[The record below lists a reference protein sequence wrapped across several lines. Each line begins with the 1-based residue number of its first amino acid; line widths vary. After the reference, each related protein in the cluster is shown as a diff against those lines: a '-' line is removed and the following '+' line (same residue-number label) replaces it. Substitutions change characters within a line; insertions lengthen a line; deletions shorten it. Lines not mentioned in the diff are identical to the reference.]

1 MIKFEYT
8 AQELFTKLQ
17 NDGENQRLE
26 VKEASQIGS
35 SIMQTICAFANTVD
49 LNGGYLLLGVSEP
62 NEVHGNFWVKGVDN
76 TDKLLNDLQTNCR
89 DQFERPISIQTKIET
104 LFDKKV
110 IVVYVPELES
120 SSKPCIFK
128 GNIDKKNK
136 RKTGIWLRGS
146 NGDYEAT
153 QEELEPIILAK
164 KGKKFETS
172 FLDSC
177 DWSDL
182 DLNAIYR
189 YRQLRSAVR
198 PDATELQY
206 DDQQMLFA
214 LNLVNRE
221 YTPNIAGLLLF
232 GKELSLRRL
241 IPSIRVDYV
250 RVQGNEWQQ
259 ENFIETLDL
268 REPLIYI
275 IPKLE
280 SKILSDMPRHFR
292 LEPNK
297 LQRSDTPLLPQKVIR
312 ETIVNAVM
320 HRDYF
325 ENQPI
330 LVVRYD
336 DRLEVKNS
344 GYSLKPVNELGKPG
358 SRLRNPILASILY
371 DLHFAETKGSGISV
385 IRNQLKLAMLE
396 EPDFKSDT
404 VANSFSVVYPFH
416 GLLNQTQFTWFRN
429 LSKYSLERDE
439 VLALVL
445 AKENKTVTNTSLR
458 EVSNISTDDARKVLS
473 GLIRKGLLLQQGTG
487 RATYYLLSEL
497 AESKIPL
504 ELNGESSELN
514 GKSSELN
521 GESSELNGESS
532 ELNGES
538 SELNGESSELNGESS
553 ELNGESLEPNDELVA
568 ILKGLIR
575 KRVEPAFLQRVIV
588 TLCESNPMSIS
599 KLSTLVQRSPATL
612 RPLLRKQIERG
623 NLQYL
628 HSDNLTHPAQAYVI
642 TEQGKHWLKNTT

>member
-1 MIKFEYT
+1 
-8 AQELFTKLQ
+8 
-17 NDGENQRLE
+17 
-26 VKEASQIGS
+26 
-35 SIMQTICAFANTVD
+35 
-49 LNGGYLLLGVSEP
+49 
-62 NEVHGNFWVKGVDN
+62 
-76 TDKLLNDLQTNCR
+76 
-89 DQFERPISIQTKIET
+89 
-104 LFDKKV
+104 
-110 IVVYVPELES
+110 
-120 SSKPCIFK
+120 
-128 GNIDKKNK
+128 
-136 RKTGIWLRGS
+136 
-146 NGDYEAT
+146 
-153 QEELEPIILAK
+153 
-164 KGKKFETS
+164 
-172 FLDSC
+172 
-177 DWSDL
+177 
-182 DLNAIYR
+182 
-189 YRQLRSAVR
+189 
-198 PDATELQY
+198 
-206 DDQQMLFA
+206 MLFA